1 MDWWLSAQ
9 KTEWL
14 HLDQLIDVGWV
25 TCSET
30 TEDDQDLPAR
40 VSRHVP
46 SHRGRQQLNDVSLQ
60 KLIKNNDSA
69 KPTWGFVWPGWGNC
83 RGTALLR
90 KQCPQ
95 LFSEQWCASLDFLV
109 MPWNNTHTQYICIT
123 EQMTWGLKK
132 NKKTKKNQKTNTG
145 TGTLMLI

>member
-109 MPWNNTHTQYICIT
+109 MPWNNTHTVHLHYRT
-123 EQMTWGLKK
+123 DDVRFKKK
-132 NKKTKKNQKTNTG
+132 NKKNQKTNTG